1 MASDKLADR
10 KPNSEL
16 KPNVLGIFVVFVIV
30 AVAGG
35 TVVYSLSDWTAP
47 DKARQMQNPFP
58 PTPKAIGLGMSTYTD
73 RCQNCHGEDGN
84 GKGERAEKLSVAP
97 SDFTDAH
104 AMGLLT
110 DGELFWKIS
119 EGHRPM
125 PGFKGKLTKK
135 NAGKSWITFARFRS
149 HSWIHPRNPQRP
161 RATKTLRLNKSAAPA
176 AAARSAATCEP
187 TSHFASASRNFLQIR
202 HRGNIVILEPRH
214 FSRSDPQSRWRVR

>member
-58 PTPKAIGLGMSTYTD
+58 PTPKAVGLGMSTYTD

-125 PGFKGKLTKK
+125 PGFKGKLTEEER
-135 NAGKSWITFARFRS
+135 WQVVDYIRTFSQPLVDSPAESTAPAR
-149 HSWIHPRNPQRP
+149 
-161 RATKTLRLNKSAAPA
+161 NKDAAPK
-176 AAARSAATCEP
+176 
-187 TSHFASASRNFLQIR
+187 
-202 HRGNIVILEPRH
+202 
-214 FSRSDPQSRWRVR
+214 